1 MGPQMGATGSI
12 PRPQIGLRGA
22 SISTAYRSAPLHLG
36 FLTYTL
42 VRGLCY
48 SVGTHRTHPGKQ
60 RRLYQSCFLF
70 FVLIY
75 FRFALLLGMQDN
87 LLQFTTS
94 QIILGIKRRA
104 TNQTHMNSANKT
116 PWEKYSSQNGRT
128 SVFGRGGLVWLS

>member
-22 SISTAYRSAPLHLG
+22 SISTAYRSAPVHLG

-48 SVGTHRTHPGKQ
+48 SVTTHRTHPGKQ

-70 FVLIY
+70 FGFY
-75 FRFALLLGMQDN
+75 STFDSRFFLACR
-87 LLQFTTS
+87 T
-94 QIILGIKRRA
+94 
-104 TNQTHMNSANKT
+104 T
-116 PWEKYSSQNGRT
+116 PWCSQR
-128 SVFGRGGLVWLS
+128 VKLFWE

>member
-48 SVGTHRTHPGKQ
+48 SVITHRTHPGKQ

-70 FVLIY
+70 FGFTLLSIRAASWHAGQPLALHIESNY
-75 FRFALLLGMQDN
+75 FG
-87 LLQFTTS
+87 
-94 QIILGIKRRA
+94 
-104 TNQTHMNSANKT
+104 NKA
-116 PWEKYSSQNGRT
+116 ESY
-128 SVFGRGGLVWLS
+128 

>member
-12 PRPQIGLRGA
+12 SRPQMSLRGA

-48 SVGTHRTHPGKQ
+48 SVPTHRTHPGKQ

-70 FVLIY
+70 FLGLLY
-75 FRFALLLGMQDN
+75 FRHFRFALLLGMRDHP
-87 LLQFTTS
+87 LQFTTS
-94 QIILGIKRRA
+94 QIILEIKRRA
-104 TNQTHMNSANKT
+104 TNQTQMDSANKSR
-116 PWEKYSSQNGRT
+116 WEKYSSRNGR
-128 SVFGRGGLVWLS
+128 SS